1 MDGALLRDIALR
13 TESICVPAGACAI
26 DIGSIV
32 AAHTGHIGDREAEL
46 QRTRR
51 AEASRRELG

>member
-13 TESICVPAGACAI
+13 TEGMYAPAGACAI

-32 AAHTGHIGDREAEL
+32 AAHTGHR
-46 QRTRR
+46 
-51 AEASRRELG
+51 